1 MIQGYNSLLFGNV
14 ALKLNAKMNFAAYVE

>member
-1 MIQGYNSLLFGNV
+1 MIQGNTSLLFGNV